1 MLLMHLLCYTVAAE
15 EVVWDY
21 APSGYN
27 NYDNTTLDEGNAAV
41 FLTNTKAT
49 IGRKYKKAQYIEYT
63 DANFTTVKPTPE
75 WLGNV
80 GPIIRAEV
88 HYAYFITTHTVM
100 CRYTIRTLSLLC
112 LLRTATCV
120 SMYVLDQLYELLYRL

>member
-1 MLLMHLLCYTVAAE
+1 MYRLCYAVAAE

-21 APSGYN
+21 APTGYN

-41 FLTNTKAT
+41 FLTNTKAL
-49 IGRKYKKAQYIEYT
+49 IGPKYKKAHYVEYT
-63 DANFTTVKPTPE
+63 DGNFTTVKPSPE

-88 HYAYFITTHTVM
+88 HMLVTAQTT
-100 CRYTIRTLSLLC
+100 L
-112 LLRTATCV
+112 
-120 SMYVLDQLYELLYRL
+120 